1 MRIIYMHSPP
11 MIVVFTSP
19 FEVVSS
25 FSSFYLVFRRSGSSF
40 PQEPGHGR
48 FVRLF
53 PLVLDQIKELYQEHN
68 GKDVTPN
75 RYMYALDEAEY
86 LKILD
91 SLHEE
96 SFRFLPLYRVFI
108 PKPGRPG
115 QFRPITIPNPKDV
128 LVMDALGAV
137 LSQLYETIFLDCS
150 HGFRKARG
158 TRTCY
163 WAVLGWKDVHYCI
176 TADVVRCFEIIPH
189 ARLLDYIGNVV
200 DDPKLLHLI
209 SFFLK
214 TPIMDKKGIRY
225 DGERGLPQGCPLS
238 PVLMNIY
245 MHELDMRVQTFLAA
259 SPYVH
264 YVRYADNILVGVCG
278 VKLIKQEI
286 ILEKLN
292 SLVADLELSL
302 TISIHEKGGP
312 SFLFLGILIKL
323 YGDGHITLFAP
334 LPRISHKI
342 TTLFET
348 HQALITPITDPDDLE
363 KQQKSVIE
371 LYSHKLVSYLAFY
384 CKGHNSRKTR
394 ELLRNKML
402 TACLLHLAKISS
414 APLAAIKKKWGPALD
429 RAPVPFIT
437 RKQTDSALKNI
448 LLKFHREQH
457 KFLKGPHHRNSE
469 DSAPKRR
476 K

>member
-1 MRIIYMHSPP
+1 
-11 MIVVFTSP
+11 MIVFTLSNSP

-25 FSSFYLVFRRSGSSF
+25 CFSVSLVFRRSGSSF
-40 PQEPGHGR
+40 PQSPGHGR

-53 PLVLDQIKELYQEHN
+53 PFVISKIRELYQEHN
-68 GKDVTPN
+68 GKDVIPN
-75 RYMYALDEAEY
+75 QDMYAIDEAEY
-86 LKILD
+86 LNILD
-91 SLHEE
+91 SLHDE

-137 LSQLYETIFLDCS
+137 LSKLYEAIFLDCS
-150 HGFRKARG
+150 HGFRKERG

-176 TADVVRCFEIIPH
+176 NADVVSCFDVIPH
-189 ARLLDYIGNVV
+189 ARLLESLGHVV

-209 SFFLK
+209 SFFLT

-225 DGERGLPQGCPLS
+225 DGADKGLPQGCPLS

-245 MHELDMRVQTFLAA
+245 MHELDMKVHTFLAG

-264 YVRYADNILVGVCG
+264 YVRYADNIFVGVCG

-292 SLVADLELSL
+292 SFVADLELSL

-312 SFLFLGILIKL
+312 CPMRTSGFAPSFLFLGILIKL
-323 YGDGHITLFAP
+323 YADGHITLFAP
-334 LPRISHKI
+334 LPRIENKI
-342 TTLFET
+342 TTIRET
-348 HQALITPITDPDDLE
+348 HKALITPITDPGDLE
-363 KQQKSVIE
+363 KHQKSVIE
-371 LYSHKLVSYLAFY
+371 FYSHKLVSYLAFY
-384 CKGHNSRKTR
+384 CQSHNSHKTK
-394 ELLRNKML
+394 ELLRQKML

-414 APLAAIKKKWGPALD
+414 TSLATIKKQWGPALD

-448 LLKFHREQH
+448 LMKFHREQ
-457 KFLKGPHHRNSE
+457 KSF
-469 DSAPKRR
+469 
-476 K
+476 